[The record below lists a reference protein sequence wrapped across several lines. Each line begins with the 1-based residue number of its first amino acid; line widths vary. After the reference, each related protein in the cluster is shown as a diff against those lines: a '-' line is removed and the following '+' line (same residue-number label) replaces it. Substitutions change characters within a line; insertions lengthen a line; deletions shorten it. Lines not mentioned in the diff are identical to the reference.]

1 MNDHDKT
8 RYQYQGD
15 SDPATD
21 FMLIDGPD
29 GMVSYETVLN
39 LLNGIENL
47 KRPDLSITAVYRL
60 EHVNRFVVES
70 GGKEVVLHDLIEAMN
85 EAMKEGAQ

>member
-1 MNDHDKT
+1 M

-47 KRPDLSITAVYRL
+47 KRPDLSLTAVYRL

-85 EAMKEGAQ
+85 EAMKEASNDHE

>member
-1 MNDHDKT
+1 M

-85 EAMKEGAQ
+85 EAMKETSNDHE